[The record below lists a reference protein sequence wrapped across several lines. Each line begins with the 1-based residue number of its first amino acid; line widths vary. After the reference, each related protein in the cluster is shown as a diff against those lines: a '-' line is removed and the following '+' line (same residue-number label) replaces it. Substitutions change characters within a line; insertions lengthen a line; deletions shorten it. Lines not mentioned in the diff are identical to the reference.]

1 MLIDT
6 NHPVAKHIQPFLDGV
21 QLDNCKSFD
30 TQTSEVTLVILGKE
44 FYDRVKE
51 CFPTMKKSGKLTFK
65 LVRGRNIPE
74 PYFTELTTDKCFA
87 GFID

>member
-1 MLIDT
+1 MFIDT
-6 NHPVAKHIQPFLDGV
+6 NHPAAKHIQPFLDGV

-30 TQTSEVTLVILGKE
+30 TQTSEVTLVILGKGL
-44 FYDRVKE
+44 YDHKTKS
-51 CFPTMKKSGKLTFK
+51 FPIMKKAGKLTFK
-65 LVRGRNIPE
+65 LLRGKYIRE